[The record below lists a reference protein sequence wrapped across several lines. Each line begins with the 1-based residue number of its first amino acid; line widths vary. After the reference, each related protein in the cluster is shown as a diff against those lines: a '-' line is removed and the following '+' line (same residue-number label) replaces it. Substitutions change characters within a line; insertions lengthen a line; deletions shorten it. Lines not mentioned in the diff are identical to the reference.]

1 MSESPG
7 HEDMAS
13 LRITGAETEQHTV
26 PLDVLVRVFHG
37 IQQAV
42 YLIAASK
49 TQKKLTHR
57 FKPSKEVRRHFEL
70 RAGALR
76 EGSVQVNLIAS
87 PDQQSIDLDLG
98 LTPHDALAQFRK
110 VLAAVSTEAEEEL
123 IALLNDTPYRDRVLK
138 EIASFLPKPGER
150 WGMAFQ
156 YKDGPEI
163 QLGQKHARV
172 VRQWLQTAAT
182 GDDAV
187 MTITCELLGIE
198 FDRNQVAVRYK
209 PTSRR
214 FEVPYDTD
222 SEELLFDRRRDDI
235 QVTGRFETDDE
246 GHPVRLSGEARIEV
260 LDLSPFVIDR
270 VERDGRA
277 LVITPPLELE
287 PELDDEIG
295 QYLVVADQ
303 GLEIEASARTREA
316 LLDEL
321 EEQLFYLYDTFAL
334 GDVSTMTTKAAALT
348 LRLAARLREE
358 ALAAG

>member
-1 MSESPG
+1 MPESPG
-7 HEDMAS
+7 HGEVAS
-13 LRITGAETEQHTV
+13 LRITGADTEQHTV
-26 PLDVLVRVFHG
+26 SLDVLVRVFHG

-76 EGSVQVNLIAS
+76 EGSVQVDLVAN
-87 PDQQSIDLDLG
+87 PDQQSIDLG
-98 LTPHDALAQFRK
+98 LTPNDALAQFHE
-110 VLAAVSTEAEEEL
+110 VLAAVSTEAEEAL
-123 IALLNDTPYRDRVLK
+123 IALLNDTPYRDRVLR
-138 EIASFLPKPGER
+138 ELASFLPKPGER

-156 YKDGPEI
+156 FQGGPEI

-172 VRQWLQTAAT
+172 VRHWLQAAAT

-198 FDRNQVAVRYK
+198 FDRNMVAVRYK
-209 PTSRR
+209 PTIRR

-246 GHPVRLSGEARIEV
+246 GHPVRLSGEARIEM
-260 LDLSPFVIDR
+260 LDLSPFVLDR

-295 QYLVVADQ
+295 QYLVVADP
-303 GLEIEASARTREA
+303 GLEIDASARTREA

-334 GDVSTMTTKAAALT
+334 GDASGMTTQAAALAG
-348 LRLAARLREE
+348 RLAARLREE
-358 ALAAG
+358 SRAA